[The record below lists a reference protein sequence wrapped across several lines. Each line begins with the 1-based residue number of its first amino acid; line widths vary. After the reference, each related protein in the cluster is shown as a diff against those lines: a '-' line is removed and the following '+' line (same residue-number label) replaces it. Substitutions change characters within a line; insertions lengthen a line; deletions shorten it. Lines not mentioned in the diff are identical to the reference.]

1 MDWDDLR
8 YVLETV
14 RHGGLS
20 GAARALRVNHAT
32 VSRRIAAAER
42 TYGTTLF
49 DRHPSGYSPT
59 DAGREAA
66 RAAELMEA
74 HHADLTRAIAA
85 QDQKLSGPLC
95 ITAPQLFIQIA
106 LAPILAEFRAAYPDV
121 ELTVLGSN
129 EALNLSRREA
139 DVAIR
144 IANDPSDTLV
154 GSKVADQR
162 AGIFASQ
169 TYLAKLAQDPLRQLD
184 WLRFLHWE
192 KPAKVVRA
200 AYPNLRIAMRFDDM
214 TAMLGAVRADLGATR
229 MPCFLGDGDPELA
242 RVPGVPLVSYPG
254 IWVLTHA
261 DMSNT
266 RRVTTFTGFVS
277 ARLRKARTLF
287 DGSSVPNRE

>member
-1 MDWDDLR
+1 MNWDDLR

-32 VSRRIAAAER
+32 VSRRITAAEA
-42 TYGTTLF
+42 TYRTTLF

-59 DAGREAA
+59 DAGSKAA
-66 RAAELMEA
+66 CAAELMEVN
-74 HHADLTRAIAA
+74 HADLTRAIAA
-85 QDQKLSGPLC
+85 LDQTLSGPLSV
-95 ITAPQLFIQIA
+95 TAPQLFIQIA
-106 LAPILAEFRAAYPDV
+106 LAPILAEFRTAYPDI

-129 EALNLSRREA
+129 EPLNLSRREA

-144 IANDPSDTLV
+144 IAAEPSETLV
-154 GSKVADQR
+154 GTKVADQR
-162 AGIFASQ
+162 AGVFASK
-169 TYLAKLAQDPLRQLD
+169 TYLTRLAQDPLHQLD

-192 KPAKVVRA
+192 KPSKAVCT

-229 MPCFLGDGDPELA
+229 MPCFLGDSDPELA
-242 RVPGVPLVSYPG
+242 RVPGIALVPYPG

-261 DMSNT
+261 DMSNI
-266 RRVTTFTGFVS
+266 RRVTTFTGFIS
-277 ARLRKARTLF
+277 ARLRKARALF
-287 DGSSVPNRE
+287 DGSSVSP